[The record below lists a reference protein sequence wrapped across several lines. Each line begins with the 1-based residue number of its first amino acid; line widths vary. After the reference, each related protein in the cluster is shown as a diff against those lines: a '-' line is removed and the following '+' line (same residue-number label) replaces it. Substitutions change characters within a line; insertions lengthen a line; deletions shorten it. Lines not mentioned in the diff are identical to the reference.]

1 MFKKFIRG
9 VLCLIMLSCV
19 AFTVSSCDY
28 FEFGKTSKILE
39 KDSLLI
45 AKEFKALQNPEFK
58 TVDEMVSYTSDLKQS
73 YTADSIFRTIPEES
87 LREIAEVVLKR
98 EGYLDKSLIVE
109 EYKENYDKVYKYLPD
124 KKKEETIDTTTSVS
138 KDTSYINVHGKIYK
152 LLK

>member
-9 VLCLIMLSCV
+9 VLCLVMLSCV

-28 FEFGKTSKILE
+28 VEFGKTSKILE
-39 KDSLLI
+39 KDSLMI

-58 TVDEMVSYTSDLKQS
+58 TVDEMVSYVSDLKQS
-73 YTADSIFRTIPEES
+73 YTADSIFRTIPEEN
-87 LREIAEVVLKR
+87 LREIAGVVLKR

>member
-9 VLCLIMLSCV
+9 VLCLVMLSCV

-28 FEFGKTSKILE
+28 VEFGKTSKILE
-39 KDSLLI
+39 KDSLMI

-58 TVDEMVSYTSDLKQS
+58 TVDEMVSYVSDLKQS
-73 YTADSIFRTIPEES
+73 YTADSIFRTIPEEN
-87 LREIAEVVLKR
+87 LKEIAEVVLKR

>member
-1 MFKKFIRG
+1 M
-9 VLCLIMLSCV
+9 
-19 AFTVSSCDY
+19 
-28 FEFGKTSKILE
+28 
-39 KDSLLI
+39 I

-58 TVDEMVSYTSDLKQS
+58 TVDEMVSYVSDLKQS
-73 YTADSIFRTIPEES
+73 YTADSIFRTIPEEN
-87 LREIAEVVLKR
+87 LREIAGVVLKR

>member
-9 VLCLIMLSCV
+9 VLCLVMLSCV

-28 FEFGKTSKILE
+28 VEFGKTSKILE
-39 KDSLLI
+39 KDSLMI

-58 TVDEMVSYTSDLKQS
+58 TVDEMVSYVSDLKQS
-73 YTADSIFRTIPEES
+73 YTADSIFRTIPEEN
-87 LREIAEVVLKR
+87 LKEIAEVVLKR

-124 KKKEETIDTTTSVS
+124 KKKEETIDTTTSMP

>member
-9 VLCLIMLSCV
+9 VLCLVMLSCV

-28 FEFGKTSKILE
+28 VEFGKTSKILE
-39 KDSLLI
+39 KDSLMI

-58 TVDEMVSYTSDLKQS
+58 TVDEMVSYVSDLKQS
-73 YTADSIFRTIPEES
+73 YTADSIFRTIPEEN
-87 LREIAEVVLKR
+87 LKEIAGVVLKR

-152 LLK
+152 LVK

>member
-9 VLCLIMLSCV
+9 VLCLVMLSCV

-28 FEFGKTSKILE
+28 VEFGKTSKILE

-58 TVDEMVSYTSDLKQS
+58 TVDEMVSYVSDLKQS
-73 YTADSIFRTIPEES
+73 YTADSIFRTIPEEN
-87 LREIAEVVLKR
+87 LKEIAGVVLKR

>member
-39 KDSLLI
+39 KDSLMI

-58 TVDEMVSYTSDLKQS
+58 TVDEMVSYVSDLKQS
-73 YTADSIFRTIPEES
+73 YTADSIFRTIPEEN
-87 LREIAEVVLKR
+87 LKEIAGVVLKR

-109 EYKENYDKVYKYLPD
+109 EYKENYDKVYKYLQD

>member
-9 VLCLIMLSCV
+9 VLCLIMLSCM

-39 KDSLLI
+39 KDSLLF

-58 TVDEMVSYTSDLKQS
+58 TVDEMMSYTSDLKQS
-73 YTADSIFRTIPEES
+73 YTADSIFRTIPEEN
-87 LREIAEVVLKR
+87 LKEIAGVVLKR
-98 EGYLDKSLIVE
+98 EGYLNKSLIVE

-124 KKKEETIDTTTSVS
+124 KKKEETIDTTTNVS

-152 LLK
+152 LVK

>member
-9 VLCLIMLSCV
+9 VLCLVMLSCV

-28 FEFGKTSKILE
+28 VEFGKTSKILE
-39 KDSLLI
+39 KDSLMI

-58 TVDEMVSYTSDLKQS
+58 TVDEMVSYVSDLKQS
-73 YTADSIFRTIPEES
+73 YTADSIFRTIPEEN
-87 LREIAEVVLKR
+87 LKEIAGVVLKR

-124 KKKEETIDTTTSVS
+124 KKKEETIDTTTSVP

>member
-73 YTADSIFRTIPEES
+73 YTADSIFRTIPEEN
-87 LREIAEVVLKR
+87 LREIGANNHYVIKPDETFLASVR
-98 EGYLDKSLIVE
+98 TE
-109 EYKENYDKVYKYLPD
+109 KVRILA
-124 KKKEETIDTTTSVS
+124 TSA
-138 KDTSYINVHGKIYK
+138 
-152 LLK
+152 

>member
-28 FEFGKTSKILE
+28 VEFGKTSKILE
-39 KDSLLI
+39 KDSLMI

-58 TVDEMVSYTSDLKQS
+58 TVDEMVSYVSDLKQS
-73 YTADSIFRTIPEES
+73 YTADSIFRTIPEEN
-87 LREIAEVVLKR
+87 LKEIAGVVLKR

>member
-58 TVDEMVSYTSDLKQS
+58 TVDEMVSYVSDLKQS
-73 YTADSIFRTIPEES
+73 YTADSIFRTIPEEN
-87 LREIAEVVLKR
+87 LKEIAGVVLKR
-98 EGYLDKSLIVE
+98 EGYLNKLLIVE

-124 KKKEETIDTTTSVS
+124 KKKEETIDTTTNVP

>member
-28 FEFGKTSKILE
+28 AEFGKTSKILE

-58 TVDEMVSYTSDLKQS
+58 TVDELVYYQTDVKQDF
-73 YTADSIFRTIPEES
+73 TNDSIFKAIPETA
-87 LREIAEVVLKR
+87 LREIAGVVLKR
-98 EGYLDKSLIVE
+98 EGHLDKLLIVG
-109 EYKENYDKVYKYLPD
+109 EYKDNYDKVYKYLPD
-124 KKKEETIDTTTSVS
+124 KKQEEASDTTKVTT
-138 KDTSYINVHGKIYK
+138 KDTVVNGKIYRFIR
-152 LLK
+152 